1 MAFCCQLQSDS
12 YNIIEC
18 AAPCLLVSAETRRSR
33 SRTVIG
39 MIDKNAFNDL
49 GEAERRRGV
58 DSEGGAKRERG
69 RGEEEKEKG

>member
-1 MAFCCQLQSDS
+1 
-12 YNIIEC
+12 
-18 AAPCLLVSAETRRSR
+18 
-33 SRTVIG
+33 